1 MAGLICERC
10 KQEIKNPFDPVP
22 IGEYVLF
29 ESVGGYR
36 GVTLCDSCTRTLS
49 LMVQAF
55 LSRKEE

>member
-1 MAGLICERC
+1 MVGLICERC

-36 GVTLCDSCTRTLS
+36 GVNLCDDCSKELTKI
-49 LMVQAF
+49 VQAF
-55 LSRKEE
+55 LNGKEE

>member
-1 MAGLICERC
+1 MVGLICERC

-29 ESVGGYR
+29 ECVGGYR

-49 LMVQAF
+49 LMVQVF
-55 LSRKEE
+55 LSEKEE